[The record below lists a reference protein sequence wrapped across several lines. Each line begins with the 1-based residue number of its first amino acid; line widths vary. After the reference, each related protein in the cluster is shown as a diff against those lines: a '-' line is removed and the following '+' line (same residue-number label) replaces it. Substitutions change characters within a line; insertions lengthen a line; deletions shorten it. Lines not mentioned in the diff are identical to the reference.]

1 MSTADS
7 NGHAAPSPYDSVRLS
22 ELELQEFL
30 TDYRQLLAAVRL
42 AAATQESS
50 PVRVMH
56 RALDA
61 LDVIATFIV
70 RNPHNSQSRRL
81 VKFVAG
87 CYRGKDYPF
96 NLTELRCLDA
106 PLATACLEYLDY
118 DRLAIRDIQHFLPQK
133 ERTLLAWLKDY
144 DLGAVPR

>member
-1 MSTADS
+1 MRSADS
-7 NGHAAPSPYDSVRLS
+7 NAQSAPLPYESVRLS
-22 ELELQEFL
+22 EPELQEFL
-30 TDYRQLLAAVRL
+30 SDYRQLLAAVRL
-42 AAATQESS
+42 AAASHDPS

-61 LDVIATFIV
+61 LDAIATFIV

-87 CYRGKDYPF
+87 CYDGKGHPF
-96 NLTELRCLDA
+96 NLTELRGLDT

-118 DRLAIRDIQHFLPQK
+118 DRLAIREIHHFLPQK
-133 ERTLLAWLKDY
+133 ERTLLGWLKDY